1 MAIVQ
6 VSRITTRKG
15 LIIDLPEPLAGAE
28 LGWATDERRL
38 FIGNGTIEEGA
49 PVVGNT
55 EVLTEFSDILSFAT
69 AYTYQGD
76 AAGYTV
82 QTGATPGTPVS
93 QSLQSRLDSYAVV
106 TDFGAMGDGIT
117 DDTAAINRALYQLF
131 CVQNNTAIRRSLFF
145 PAGTYLVTDTILVP
159 PYARLYGEGANSS
172 IINFSVQNWAANT
185 GYATGVLV
193 FYTATSTYYRSQ
205 AAVPATG
212 IAITNTAY
220 WVAETLPSY
229 VLRTADSLQQTGV
242 NISTNA
248 ATAPRNI
255 EISSM
260 AVYTDQI
267 HDAVLIECAMECYFD
282 AVSIAGPLTTADL
295 NNSGDDIAAIR
306 WSSTTSLITQHI
318 TWNNCSFSGFTYGTA
333 TDVQVQSITISNS
346 SFDTLY
352 QGVYLGSASP
362 VNGGPTGFR
371 VLSNRFDNIY
381 VEGIYITTVSMNAT
395 GYNAFYDVGN
405 HFLGVTNPSSP
416 IITIDYE
423 NNISVG
429 DLFQRTTQ
437 YSTGSHPR
445 IQLTNSNSIAL
456 GMNVHDI
463 AFYQSNAINYT
474 LANSMELGTYQRTAG
489 ITDTLADNVSS
500 ARTLLTFDATVIKAV
515 QINYTIVRGTAVR
528 TGVYTIVAGTDAS
541 GTGLSGTDSGQQN
554 SAPGQTFSVT
564 EAASVVSWQYVTTST
579 GADGTISYSVTTLA

>member
-15 LIIDLPEPLAGAE
+15 IIADLPQPLAGAE

-38 FIGNGTIEEGA
+38 FIGNGTLEEGA

-69 AYTYQGD
+69 EYTYQGA

-93 QSLQSRLDSYAVV
+93 QSLQSRLDSIAIV
-106 TDFGAMGDGIT
+106 TDFGAMGDGVT

-131 CVQNNTAIRRSLFF
+131 CVQTNPAIRRSLFF
-145 PAGTYLVTDTILVP
+145 PAGTYLVTGTILVP
-159 PYARLYGEGANSS
+159 PYAKIYGEGANSS

-185 GYATGVLV
+185 GYASGVLV
-193 FYTATSTYYRSQ
+193 YYAATSTYYRSQ

-220 WVAETLPSY
+220 WVAEALPSY

-242 NISTNA
+242 NISTNG

-255 EISSM
+255 EMSSM
-260 AVYTDQI
+260 AVYTDQS
-267 HDAVLIECAMECYFD
+267 HDAVLIECAKECYFD
-282 AVSIAGPLTTADL
+282 AVSIAGPLTTATLTTTAADT
-295 NNSGDDIAAIR
+295 AAIR
-306 WSSTTSLITQHI
+306 WASTTSLITQHI

-333 TDVQVQSITISNS
+333 TDIQVQSITISNS

-352 QGVYLGSASP
+352 QGVYLGSVSP
-362 VNGGPTGFR
+362 TNGGPTGFR
-371 VLSNRFDNIY
+371 LLYNRFDNIY
-381 VEGIYITTVSMNAT
+381 VEGIVITTVSLNAT

-405 HFLGVTNPSSP
+405 HFQGVTNPASP
-416 IITIDYE
+416 VIAIDYQ

-437 YSTGSHPR
+437 YSTGAHPR
-445 IQLTNSNSIAL
+445 IELTNSNSIAL
-456 GMNVHDI
+456 GMNIHDI
-463 AFYQSNAINYT
+463 TLYQSNVANTT
-474 LANSMELGTYQRTAG
+474 LANSMELGTYTRTAG
-489 ITDTLADNVSS
+489 ITDTLANNVSS
-500 ARTLLTFDATVIKAV
+500 ARTLLTFDATAIKAV

-541 GTGLSGTDSGQQN
+541 GTGLVGSDSGNQN
-554 SAPGQTFSVT
+554 SAPGQTFSVS
-564 EAASVVSWQYVTTST
+564 EAASVVSWKYVTTST
-579 GADGTISYSVTTLA
+579 GAAGTISYSVNTLA

>member
-6 VSRITTRKG
+6 ISRITNRKG
-15 LIIDLPEPLAGAE
+15 LAVDLPEPLASAE

-38 FIGNGTIEEGA
+38 FIGNGTLEEGA
-49 PVVGNT
+49 PIVGNT

-69 AYTYQGD
+69 TYTYQGE
-76 AAGYTV
+76 AAGYAV
-82 QTGATPGTPVS
+82 QTGTTPSTPVA

-106 TDFGAMGDGIT
+106 TDFGAMGDGAT
-117 DDTAAINRALYQLF
+117 DDTAAINRALYQLY
-131 CVQNNTAIRRSLFF
+131 CVQNNTSIRRSLFF

-185 GYATGVLV
+185 GYASGVLV

-205 AAVPATG
+205 ATVPATG

-220 WVAETLPSY
+220 WVSETLPSY

-242 NISTNA
+242 NISTNS

-255 EISSM
+255 EMSSM
-260 AVYTDQI
+260 AVYTDQS
-267 HDAVLIECAMECYFD
+267 HDAVLIECAKECYFD

-295 NNSGDDIAAIR
+295 DNSGDDIAAIR
-306 WSSTTSLITQHI
+306 WNSTTSLITQHI
-318 TWNNCSFSGFTYGTA
+318 TWNNCSFNGFTYGTA

-371 VLSNRFDNIY
+371 VLSNKFDNIY

-463 AFYQSNAINYT
+463 DFYQNNAITYT

-489 ITDTLADNVSS
+489 ITDTLADNISS
-500 ARTLLTFDATVIKAV
+500 ARTLLTFDATIIKAV

-554 SAPGQTFSVT
+554 SAPGQTFSQT
-564 EAASVVSWQYVTTST
+564 EAASVVSWKYVTTST

>member
-15 LIIDLPEPLAGAE
+15 LITDLPQPLASAE

-38 FIGNGTIEEGA
+38 FIGNGTLEEGA

-69 AYTYQGD
+69 EYTYQGA

-93 QSLQSRLDSYAVV
+93 QSLQSRLDSIAIV
-106 TDFGAMGDGIT
+106 TDFGAMGDGVT

-131 CVQNNTAIRRSLFF
+131 CVQTNPAIRRSLFF
-145 PAGTYLVTDTILVP
+145 PAGTYLVTGTILVP
-159 PYARLYGEGANSS
+159 PYAKIYGEGANSS

-185 GYATGVLV
+185 GYASGVLV
-193 FYTATSTYYRSQ
+193 YYAATSTYYRSQ

-220 WVAETLPSY
+220 WVAEELPSY

-242 NISTNA
+242 NISTNG

-255 EISSM
+255 EMSSM
-260 AVYTDQI
+260 AIYTDQS
-267 HDAVLIECAMECYFD
+267 HDAVLVECAKECYFD
-282 AVSIAGPLTTADL
+282 AVSIAGPLTTANL
-295 NNSGDDIAAIR
+295 ISTVANTAAIC
-306 WSSTTSLITQHI
+306 WASTTSLITQHI

-333 TDVQVQSITISNS
+333 TAVQVQSITISNS

-352 QGVYLGSASP
+352 QGVYLGSATP
-362 VNGGPTGFR
+362 TNGGPTGFR
-371 VLSNRFDNIY
+371 VLYNRFDNIY
-381 VEGIYITTVSMNAT
+381 VEGIVITTVSLNAT
-395 GYNAFYDVGN
+395 GYNVFYDVGN
-405 HFLGVTNPSSP
+405 HFQGVTNPASP
-416 IITIDYE
+416 
-423 NNISVG
+423 V
-429 DLFQRTTQ
+429 
-437 YSTGSHPR
+437 
-445 IQLTNSNSIAL
+445 IA
-456 GMNVHDI
+456 I
-463 AFYQSNAINYT
+463 
-474 LANSMELGTYQRTAG
+474 GTYTRTAG

-500 ARTLLTFDATVIKAV
+500 ARTLLTFDATAIKAV

-541 GTGLSGTDSGQQN
+541 GTGLVGSDSGNQN
-554 SAPGQTFSVT
+554 SAPGQTFSVS
-564 EAASVVSWQYVTTST
+564 EAASVVSWKYVTTNT
-579 GADGTISYSVTTLA
+579 GAAGTISYSVNTLA

>member
-6 VSRITTRKG
+6 ISRITNRKG
-15 LIIDLPEPLAGAE
+15 LAVDLPEPLASAE

-38 FIGNGTIEEGA
+38 FIGNGTLEEGA
-49 PVVGNT
+49 PIVGNT

-69 AYTYQGD
+69 TYTYQGE
-76 AAGYTV
+76 AAGYAV
-82 QTGATPGTPVS
+82 QTGTTPSTPVA

-106 TDFGAMGDGIT
+106 TDFGAMGDGAT
-117 DDTAAINRALYQLF
+117 DDTAAINRALYQLY
-131 CVQNNTAIRRSLFF
+131 CVQNNTSIRRSLFF

-185 GYATGVLV
+185 GYASGVLV

-205 AAVPATG
+205 ATVPATG

-220 WVAETLPSY
+220 WVSETLPSY

-242 NISTNA
+242 NISTNS

-255 EISSM
+255 EMSSM
-260 AVYTDQI
+260 AVYTDQS
-267 HDAVLIECAMECYFD
+267 HDAVLIECAKECYFD
-282 AVSIAGPLTTADL
+282 AVSITGPLTTADL
-295 NNSGDDIAAIR
+295 DNSGDDIAAIR
-306 WSSTTSLITQHI
+306 WNSTTSLITQHI
-318 TWNNCSFSGFTYGTA
+318 TWNNCSFNGFTYGTA

-371 VLSNRFDNIY
+371 VLSNKFDNIY

-463 AFYQSNAINYT
+463 DFYQNNAITYT

-500 ARTLLTFDATVIKAV
+500 ARTLLTFDATIIKAV

-554 SAPGQTFSVT
+554 SAPGQTFSQT
-564 EAASVVSWQYVTTST
+564 EAASVVSWKYVTTST